1 MGEYPSEYELDIVLR
16 DGTVAHFRPIKP
28 DDSRR
33 LRRAFRRLGERSIY
47 LRFFKVKP
55 DLTYEEAEYFST
67 VDYVDR
73 MALVVIED
81 DEIVGIGRYDR
92 DKEKP
97 DSAEVAFAVV
107 DDHQH
112 RGIGTELLQ
121 LLTLHARRN
130 GIASFNAM
138 VLAENNQMMRLFR
151 NSGYSLERTLDEGVY
166 SVRFPIE
173 YSDDARRVELAHERQ
188 AVAASILP
196 ILYPKS
202 IAVIG
207 ASRNPASIGGRLFH
221 NLISG
226 NFGGSLYP
234 VNPSAE
240 SVHSVKAF
248 PSVLD
253 IPDTIDLAYIVVP
266 ARYVLQAVEE
276 CAQKKVRGLVVISAG
291 FSEVGGEGIK
301 LEEELLDTARDAGM
315 RIVGPNCM
323 GVLNTD
329 KAVRLNGTF
338 APLVP
343 SHGNV
348 AFSSQSGALGIAI
361 LNYAARNNIGISS
374 FVSVGNKADIS
385 GNDLLLAWE
394 DDPATDVIALYLES
408 FGNPRRFARLAR
420 HIAKKKPI
428 VAVKSGRSTA
438 GSRAASSHTGA
449 LASTDTAVEALFR
462 QTGVIRTNTLE
473 ELFAVVQLLASQPVP
488 KGRRVGVITNAG
500 GPAILAADAM
510 EATGLTLPELSEA
523 IQSKLRSHLPA
534 EAATG
539 NPVDLI
545 AAAGPAEYRAAIDTL
560 LNSDEVDAVCV
571 IYIPTSLGAI
581 DSITA
586 VIDEAANETESDKT
600 ILAVL
605 MDPDLG
611 PRQKLEGTIAVP
623 SFEFPETAAQALGR
637 AVVYGEWLQRPE
649 GEIPVFEDTT
659 PEEAQ
664 RVVHA
669 ALERMGAGGGWL
681 TPSEV
686 TDVLAAFGFSLP
698 ATHFVTSREAAAEA
712 AEEVGGPVAVKVVSP
727 SALHKTD
734 VGGVLLGIEGAE
746 KAAEAFD
753 QVTGVVDEPEG
764 ALIQEMVPGD
774 QEVLIGMTEDPLFGA
789 LIVYGGGGVTVELLH
804 DVAFRIHPL
813 TDRDATEMMR
823 ETRSFRLLEGY
834 RGLPAAD
841 IPAVEE
847 TLLRVSA
854 MIDALPELVEMDLN
868 PVKVLD
874 PGRGVRLVDARLRV
888 AEPDERWLPEF
899 KDLPAVAD

>member
-1 MGEYPSEYELDIVLR
+1 MGQYPSEYELDIVLR
-16 DGTVAHFRPIKP
+16 DGTVAQFRPVKP
-28 DDSRR
+28 EDSRR
-33 LRRAFRRLGERSIY
+33 LRRAFRRLGERSVY
-47 LRFFKVKP
+47 FRFFKIKP
-55 DLTYEEAEYFST
+55 DLSYEEAEYFTT
-67 VDYVDR
+67 VDYADR
-73 MALVVIED
+73 MAIVVIED
-81 DEIVGIGRYDR
+81 DEIVAIGRYDR
-92 DKEKP
+92 HKETP
-97 DSAEVAFAVV
+97 DSAEVAFAVI
-107 DDHQH
+107 DDHQG

-121 LLTLHARRN
+121 LLTLHARRS
-130 GIASFNAM
+130 GIVSFTAM
-138 VLAENNQMMRLFR
+138 VLAENAQMMRLFR
-151 NSGYSLERTLDEGVY
+151 NSGYKLERTLDEGVY
-166 SVRFPIE
+166 SVSFPIE
-173 YSDDARRVELAHERQ
+173 YSDDARRAELAHERR

-207 ASRNPASIGGRLFH
+207 ASRNPESISGRLFH

-240 SVHSVKAF
+240 SVHSVRAY

-253 IPDTIDLAYIVVP
+253 IPDTVDLAYIVVP
-266 ARYVLQAVEE
+266 ARHVLATVEE
-276 CAQKKVRGLVVISAG
+276 CAEKKVRGLVVISAG
-291 FSEVGGEGIK
+291 FSEIGGEGIK
-301 LEEELLDTARDAGM
+301 LEDELLDMVRDAGM
-315 RIVGPNCM
+315 RMVGPNCM

-343 SHGNV
+343 FHGNV

-374 FVSVGNKADIS
+374 FVSVGNKADVS

-394 DDPATDVIALYLES
+394 EDPATDVIAFYLES

-420 HIAKKKPI
+420 HIARKKPI

-449 LASTDTAVEALFR
+449 LASTDSAVEALFR

-473 ELFAVVQLLASQPVP
+473 ELFAVTQLLASQPIP
-488 KGRRVGVITNAG
+488 QGRRVGVITNAG
-500 GPAILAADAM
+500 GPAILGADAM
-510 EATGLTLPELSEA
+510 EAVGLTLPELSETLQA
-523 IQSKLRSHLPA
+523 ELRSHLPA
-534 EAATG
+534 EAATA
-539 NPVDLI
+539 NPIDLI
-545 AAAGPAEYRAAIDTL
+545 AAAGPTEYRIAIDAL
-560 LNSDEVDAVCV
+560 LESDEVDALVV
-571 IYIPTSLGAI
+571 IYIPTSPGAI
-581 DSITA
+581 KTITK
-586 VIDEAANETESDKT
+586 VIDTAATETKSGKT

-605 MDPDLG
+605 MEPDLE
-611 PRQKLEGTIAVP
+611 PRTAAEGAVAVP
-623 SFEFPETAAQALGR
+623 SYEFPETAAQALGR

-649 GEIPVFEDTT
+649 GEIREFDDTD
-659 PEEAQ
+659 PEKAQ
-664 RVVHA
+664 SVVKA
-669 ALERMGAGGGWL
+669 ALERSGPDGDWL

-686 TDVLAAFGFSLP
+686 TDVLGAFGFSLP
-698 ATHFVTSREAAAEA
+698 QTRFVTSREAAAEA
-712 AEEVGGPVAVKVVSP
+712 AEAIGTPLAVKVVAP

-746 KAAEAFD
+746 KAAEAYD
-753 QVTGVVDEPEG
+753 QVTGAVENSEG

-789 LIVYGGGGVTVELLH
+789 LIVYGGGGVQVELLQ

-813 TDRDATEMMR
+813 TDRDASEMMR

-834 RGLPAAD
+834 RGLPTAD
-841 IPAVEE
+841 IAAVEE

-874 PGRGVRLVDARLRV
+874 PGKGVRLVDARLRV
-888 AEPDERWLPEF
+888 REPAERWLPEF